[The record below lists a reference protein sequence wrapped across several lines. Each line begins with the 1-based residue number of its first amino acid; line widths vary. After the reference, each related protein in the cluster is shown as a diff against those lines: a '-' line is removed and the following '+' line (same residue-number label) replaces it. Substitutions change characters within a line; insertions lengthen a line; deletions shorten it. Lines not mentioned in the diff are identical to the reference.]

1 MKIGSAA
8 ERIPKGSNRT
18 DATMFLNL
26 RWGDRYKEH
35 LIMHEFGHALGL
47 GHEHQRKV
55 FGNVL
60 KFFHNDV
67 LKKKFGQYSRDVVAY
82 PDDHKI
88 YSEYDPDSIMH
99 YW

>member
-1 MKIGSAA
+1 
-8 ERIPKGSNRT
+8 
-18 DATMFLNL
+18 
-26 RWGDRYKEH
+26 
-35 LIMHEFGHALGL
+35 MHEFGHALGL

-60 KFFHNDV
+60 MKFFDDKV
-67 LKKKFGQYSRDVVAY
+67 LKKTFSQYSRDVDAY
-82 PDDHKI
+82 PDDDDHKI